1 MRIAHV
7 ADFYLPRLG
16 GIEMHVHDLAAR
28 QLTRGHVV
36 DVLTSTPAGSPGG
49 VAGIQV
55 HRVTAGL
62 RHPSAL
68 HPVAPRLVGELVR
81 RGKYDVVHAHVG
93 VVSPLAWAAIVA
105 AARAG
110 IPVVVTLHS
119 LLAGWEPGYRLSDRL
134 LRWSSL
140 PVQFTAVSEVAAEAV
155 RRLVGPDVLVLPNGI
170 DPSEW
175 RIQPAPRRPEE
186 VLVASVMRLAM
197 RKRALPLLRMLRL
210 ARRQLPA
217 DVQLRAV
224 IVGDGRQRPLL
235 ERYLHRHRMDGWV
248 ELPGR
253 LTRGRI
259 RQVFERADLFVA
271 PARLESFGIA
281 ALEARCSGLPVLA
294 RAGSGVGEFV
304 VPGRDGLLASSDAEL
319 IAGLVRLAGDPDERQ
334 RMRIHSRCIPADLGW
349 QAVLKRTEAAYVAAE
364 RLVQPGTTATVV
376 RAAG

>member
-16 GIEMHVHDLAAR
+16 GIEMHVHDLATR
-28 QLTRGHVV
+28 QLTRGHMV
-36 DVLTSTPAGSPGG
+36 DVITSTPAGTPAA

-55 HRVTAGL
+55 HRVTAGM
-62 RHPSAL
+62 RYPSAL

-81 RGKYDVVHAHVG
+81 HGKYDVVHAHVG
-93 VVSPLAWAAIVA
+93 VLSPLGWAALVA

-110 IPVVVTLHS
+110 IPSVLTLHS
-119 LLAGWEPGYRLSDRL
+119 LLAGWEPVYRLGDRVA
-134 LRWSSL
+134 RWSSL
-140 PVQFTAVSEVAAEAV
+140 PVQFTAVSEVAAEAM
-155 RRLVGPDVLVLPNGI
+155 RRLVGSEVLVLPNGI
-170 DPSEW
+170 DPAEW
-175 RIQPAPRRPEE
+175 QIRPAPRRPDE
-186 VLVASVMRLAM
+186 VLVAGVMRLAM
-197 RKRALPLLRMLRL
+197 RKRALPLLRMLRM

-224 IVGDGRQRPLL
+224 IVGEGRQRPLL
-235 ERYLHRHRMDGWV
+235 ESYLRRHRMDDWV

-304 VPGRDGLLASSDAEL
+304 VPGRDGLLARSDAEL
-319 IAGLVRLAGDPDERQ
+319 VAGLVRLAGDPDERQ
-334 RMRIHSRCIPADLGW
+334 RMRMHSRQIPADLGW
-349 QAVLKRTEAAYVAAE
+349 QAVLKRTDAAYAAAE
-364 RLVQPGTTATVV
+364 GLIRPGTSTTVIS
-376 RAAG
+376 AAG